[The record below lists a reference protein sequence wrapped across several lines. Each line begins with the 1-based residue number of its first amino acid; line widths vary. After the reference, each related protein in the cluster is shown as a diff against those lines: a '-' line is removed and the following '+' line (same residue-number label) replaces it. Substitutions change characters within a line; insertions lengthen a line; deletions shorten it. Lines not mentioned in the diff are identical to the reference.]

1 MFGIVVG
8 CGFRRIFYI
17 QEDHCYTIQLTEE
30 EIKILALIEI
40 EIILRRSGGSLK
52 YIDSMPQPD
61 FNNIN
66 ASTNRMIMDE
76 LDYDIVKLELEL
88 NVLKPKMIDEQRYV
102 FDVVLDSVYCNK
114 GKTYFLYGY
123 GGTGNTFVW
132 RILSAAIRCKKD
144 IVLNV
149 ASSGIA
155 SLLLP
160 GGRTT
165 HSRFKIPLTSHE
177 SSTSPMM
184 SKYCFEALD
193 RTLRDIMKVNDRAN
207 FDKPFGGKTIVF
219 GGDFRQILP
228 VIPKGSR
235 QDVVNTTINASYIW
249 RNCEV
254 LRLTKNMC
262 LQSMGSS
269 DESVQLTKFVEWI
282 AKTGDNHWR

>member
-17 QEDHCYTIQLTEE
+17 QEDHCYKIQLTEE
-30 EIKILALIEI
+30 EIKNLALIEI

-88 NVLKPKMIDEQRYV
+88 NVLKPKMTDEQRYV

-114 GKTYFLYGY
+114 GKTYLLYGY

-149 ASSGIA
+149 ASNGIA

-160 GGRTT
+160 EL
-165 HSRFKIPLTSHE
+165 H
-177 SSTSPMM
+177 
-184 SKYCFEALD
+184 
-193 RTLRDIMKVNDRAN
+193 V
-207 FDKPFGGKTIVF
+207 
-219 GGDFRQILP
+219 
-228 VIPKGSR
+228 
-235 QDVVNTTINASYIW
+235 
-249 RNCEV
+249 
-254 LRLTKNMC
+254 
-262 LQSMGSS
+262 
-269 DESVQLTKFVEWI
+269 
-282 AKTGDNHWR
+282 